1 MEEEFLC
8 PLPFATVDR
17 IGFCHSISLIH
28 IAHVAVIIHY
38 NLRLYGLPI
47 IIAEITLCWW
57 IMYVCQ
63 NIYFTIVPSQYGC
76 QVTPNSYLKVAPLE
90 CHSLGA

>member
-8 PLPFATVDR
+8 PLPCAMV
-17 IGFCHSISLIH
+17 FCHSVSLIY
-28 IAHVAVIIHY
+28 IAHVAVVIRH

-47 IIAEITLCWW
+47 IITEITLCWW

-63 NIYFTIVPSQYGC
+63 NMYVPFVPPQYGC
-76 QVTPNSYLKVAPLE
+76 QVTPSPYLKVAPLE